1 MKHFKFKFY
10 IRTQMQKQEFL
21 VAVKGIDATN
31 YDTANKQLRQQEA
44 HIPFHHFATVEVVK

>member
-10 IRTQMQKQEFL
+10 IRTQQKQEFL
-21 VAVKGIDATN
+21 VAVKGIDAPD
-31 YDTANKQLRQQEA
+31 YDTANKQLRQYEK